1 MPIGSTVP
9 PTNMVAGG
17 TTIAPR
23 GKYAHYIH
31 MVYIHMYLHVILIGG
46 VTAACSMASST
57 RRAARGMEKPMASC
71 GAPGTT
77 TIGPTR

>member
-1 MPIGSTVP
+1 
-9 PTNMVAGG
+9 
-17 TTIAPR
+17 
-23 GKYAHYIH
+23 